1 MIFPFHTPCHFCIAR
16 DLLLICVA
24 SVVLTLLTLFFL
36 LNDKLDLGR
45 YFIFVVLLICL
56 QLPSASLN
64 GGQVADS

>member
-1 MIFPFHTPCHFCIAR
+1 MIFPFHTPCHFRLAR

-36 LNDKLDLGR
+36 LSDKLELGR
-45 YFIFVVLLICL
+45 YFIFVVLFICL
-56 QLPSASLN
+56 QLPSAFLN